1 MSTPGAPPP
10 PPSLAKAVH
19 KGDEGKVT
27 KVLTKLTTGG
37 GKKGRKQQKK
47 GGKNKGGTPTDFNA
61 PVAKWDDGE
70 KAPLLADAAI
80 NGHLGVL
87 ELLLRIE
94 NIKVNRASEPSCA
107 TPLSVAAE
115 KDHVACVARLL
126 AEAGIEVNQPN
137 TNGVTPLFIA
147 CLLYTSPSPRD

>member
-61 PVAKWDDGE
+61 PVAKWQHGE
-70 KAPLLADAAI
+70 KAPLLADAALL
-80 NGHLGVL
+80 GHLGVGAGDRSIPRTSRNAGNGICGCYDIVRQGL
-87 ELLLRIE
+87 TRI
-94 NIKVNRASEPSCA
+94 
-107 TPLSVAAE
+107 
-115 KDHVACVARLL
+115 
-126 AEAGIEVNQPN
+126 
-137 TNGVTPLFIA
+137 
-147 CLLYTSPSPRD
+147 